1 VRYFILMI
9 AAATA
14 AISIS
19 KASAA
24 TRITGDRGGQLINY
38 VERFTAARVS
48 GERII
53 IDGPCLSACTLV
65 IAMLPRGQICAT
77 PNAVLGFHAAWRP
90 TTGGRRVRVQTATQL
105 MYESYPSKVRN
116 WIDRNGG
123 LSERMIFLTGS
134 ELAEMV
140 PICNAHPTSTGTMM
154 RSNKVSR
161 SGPVARDTR

>member
-1 VRYFILMI
+1 MI

-19 KASAA
+19 KAAAA

-38 VERFTAARVS
+38 VERFAAARVS

-77 PNAVLGFHAAWRP
+77 SNALLGFHAAWRP
-90 TTGGRRVRVQTATQL
+90 TTGGRRVRVRTATQL
-105 MYESYPSKVRN
+105 MYEAYPSKVRN

-123 LSERMIFLTGS
+123 LSERLILLAGH
-134 ELAEMV
+134 ELAEVV
-140 PICNAHPTSTGTMM
+140 PTCVAHSTSTGTMM
-154 RSNKVSR
+154 RSNQVSR

>member
-1 VRYFILMI
+1 MI

-19 KASAA
+19 KAAAA
-24 TRITGDRGGQLINY
+24 TRITGDRGGQLVNY
-38 VERFTAARVS
+38 VERFAAARAS

-53 IDGPCLSACTLV
+53 IDGPCLSACTMV

-77 PNAVLGFHAAWRP
+77 SHAVLGFHAAWRP

-105 MYESYPSKVRN
+105 MYEAYPSKVRN

-123 LSERMIFLTGS
+123 LSERMIFLTGR
-134 ELAEMV
+134 ELTEVV
-140 PICNAHPTSTGTMM
+140 PTCAAHPTSTGTMM
-154 RSNKVSR
+154 RSNQVTR
-161 SGPVARDTR
+161 SGSVARDTR